1 MLTKAWIAILIGL
14 LLGSLLFSSG
24 CGWLGNGYSNNPYYG
39 QPCNYDAPYYSGAPG
54 GAPAG
59 AIPTASGTGGW
70 HSVPATGG
78 TSGSA
83 SSPAAGS

>member
-39 QPCNYDAPYYSGAPG
+39 QPCNYDAPYRCEQYPQLIRTQRH
-54 GAPAG
+54 PR
-59 AIPTASGTGGW
+59 TARPDPRLHRPHRDPW
-70 HSVPATGG
+70 DRR
-78 TSGSA
+78 
-83 SSPAAGS
+83 